1 MSNRRCQGRAGFH
14 KGGTGHWE
22 SKDTSHVFPRMR
34 CGAAFDLSIPGSL
47 VVGSMSPGAFY
58 STMLFPLGFGC
69 PFDLTEGSIDR
80 NLSFPRTSIIEI
92 DEPCFSL
99 LRAVEWRLFIYTRE
113 RIKCT
118 CESGVRFLFFFF
130 IYLTFFTLSRKQN

>member
-1 MSNRRCQGRAGFH
+1 MSSRRCQGRAGFN

-34 CGAAFDLSIPGSL
+34 CAAAFHLSIPGSL

-58 STMLFPLGFGC
+58 STILFPLGFGC
-69 PFDLTEGSIDR
+69 AFDREGSIDR

-99 LRAVEWRLFIYTRE
+99 LCAVEA
-113 RIKCT
+113 
-118 CESGVRFLFFFF
+118 VFLYARTNQMHMQMRRSFFFLL
-130 IYLTFFTLSRKQN
+130 YLTFFTLSRAN